1 MAGVTLRARQFIAT
15 LWPRQDLACAVLARG
30 VLSTSLLAHF
40 ETMDLCD
47 QIHACQVQSR
57 LAASGWDDEIASTAA
72 LLHDA
77 GKSCGGFRA
86 SAADR
91 VALVLA
97 RRLAPGWLERARGQ
111 RAGLDAA
118 ANHPAIG
125 ARCLRNAGAAPYA
138 VWLVANHDRRDIL
151 DDPLLTALIA
161 ADDAPPG

>member
-1 MAGVTLRARQFIAT
+1 
-15 LWPRQDLACAVLARG
+15 
-30 VLSTSLLAHF
+30 
-40 ETMDLCD
+40 MDLCD

-77 GKSCGGFRA
+77 GKSCGGSRA

-91 VALVLA
+91 VVLVLA

-111 RAGLDAA
+111 RSGLDAA

-125 ARCLRNAGAAPYA
+125 SRCLRNAGAAPYA

-151 DDPLLTALIA
+151 DDPLLIALIA